1 MSQTDTAVSSEASE
15 AVVEDL
21 DTLLADYQVLYQK
34 LRAFHWNV
42 EGPDFYR
49 LHEKF
54 EEIYDAVNLRV
65 DDIAE
70 RIRGLGEY
78 PTATYSEQLVN
89 ARLSEDEGRAAA
101 EDMVR
106 TLVSDLKELK
116 GYLHDAVETAEDAG
130 DSTTVNLLEEFVDEQ
145 EETIWM
151 LKAYLGE

>member
-1 MSQTDTAVSSEASE
+1 MSQTDTAVSSEATE
-15 AVVEDL
+15 EVVDDL
-21 DTLLADYQVLYQK
+21 DTLLADYQVFYQK

-70 RIRGLGEY
+70 RIRALDAY

-89 ARLSEDEGRAAA
+89 ARLSEDEGRSSA

-106 TLVSDLKELK
+106 TLVSDFQELK
-116 GYLHDAVETAEDAG
+116 GYLSSAVNTADDVG
-130 DSTTVNLLEEFVDEQ
+130 DSTTVNMLEEFIDEQ
-145 EETIWM
+145 EETVWM
-151 LKAYLGE
+151 LKSYLNE